1 MLPAAGRPGPCVI
14 DMTVT
19 IHERLNLAQFQQGR
33 EGDSAN
39 GRADAAGGQ
48 EQEEQEEEQ
57 PQLQPQLQQQ
67 GSPQREQRGADHLSD
82 LVQHKRPADQAY
94 LEPPCTLRSPTTC
107 GTERSVVNKPL
118 DHRIRKPQQAPSM
131 ACSVS
136 LADSAHPSAPLQ
148 QRRSPGACCK
158 QPIEDR
164 VPSA

>member
-1 MLPAAGRPGPCVI
+1 MY
-14 DMTVT
+14 MTVT

-94 LEPPCTLRSPTTC
+94 LEPPCTLRSPRWSRYTWCLWTRVR
-107 GTERSVVNKPL
+107 ER
-118 DHRIRKPQQAPSM
+118 RKRWDAVQS
-131 ACSVS
+131 
-136 LADSAHPSAPLQ
+136 
-148 QRRSPGACCK
+148 
-158 QPIEDR
+158 
-164 VPSA
+164 